1 MSNDSKN
8 LEETIMLNS
17 KMQRNT
23 LALLMLGAALAL
35 AGCVSPDRVSTNPA
49 NTPRWDGELSSS
61 STPAAAPLPPT
72 TADLTVGV
80 VVTEQ
85 KCFGSAGCI
94 YHYTINPQYVSAKPL
109 PDKTTVIFKVT
120 GGDQDQI
127 SNFTIDG
134 DGTATFDRETTID
147 GPEGA
152 DLQATVTQVL
162 PGRGTN

>member
-1 MSNDSKN
+1 
-8 LEETIMLNS
+8 MLR
-17 KMQRNT
+17 KRNALT
-23 LALLMLGAALAL
+23 LLMLGVALTL

-49 NTPRWDGELSSS
+49 ETPTWDAGLTSS
-61 STPAAAPLPPT
+61 STPSPAALPPT
-72 TADLTVGV
+72 AADFVIGV

-94 YHYTINPQYVSAKPL
+94 YHYTVNPQYLSAKPL

-127 SNFTIDG
+127 GNFTIDG
-134 DGTATFDRETTID
+134 DGTATFDRETVID

-162 PGRGTN
+162 PGR